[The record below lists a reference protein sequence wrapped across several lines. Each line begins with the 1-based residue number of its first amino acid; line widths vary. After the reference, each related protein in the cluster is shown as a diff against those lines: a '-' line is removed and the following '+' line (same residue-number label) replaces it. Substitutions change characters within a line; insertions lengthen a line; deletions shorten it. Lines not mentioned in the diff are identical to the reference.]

1 MHDIVPPLGQP
12 ALREGSRN
20 ALARARE
27 AMMPTTMPARPA
39 CARCGHECSRGELA
53 QEWVGTHALYGMP
66 DVPFFPDPQLLCRQ
80 CRKLEVDE
88 VNRFARI
95 VLIATIGMLA
105 VIGLAISAAS

>member
-1 MHDIVPPLGQP
+1 MRST
-12 ALREGSRN
+12 AC
-20 ALARARE
+20 
-27 AMMPTTMPARPA
+27 PTCR
-39 CARCGHECSRGELA
+39 L
-53 QEWVGTHALYGMP
+53 
-66 DVPFFPDPQLLCRQ
+66 FPDPQLLCRQ